1 MKTIGA
7 IDIGTNS
14 IRLAV
19 AKVDQSHSYHLV
31 LVQKEVI
38 RLGEGEFAHNKI
50 TRAAMERGL
59 LVLRR
64 FVEIASRHGAQEITV
79 VATAAV
85 REAQNKQEFVDRARD
100 EAGVEVKVVSGL
112 EEARLIYLGIS
123 SGSDLADKNGLFI
136 DIGGGTT
143 ELILG
148 DKMDYR
154 YLDSVKLGAIRLKD
168 MFLSGN
174 TGPVTPRKF
183 SEMLDYIRGASSNA
197 TRKITEMGFD
207 AAYGSSGTIINLGE
221 ITAKRVSPG
230 INNIRN
236 YLLKYSD
243 LVETTAML
251 CSLSVD
257 ERRNVPGINPERADI
272 IVSGAAILQGVMS
285 GVGADSIRISDRALR
300 DGIVID
306 YIFQEDLVKEEF
318 LATSPRLRSIM
329 QLCRSC
335 NYEEKHAAKV
345 TELAR
350 LIFAQLRDLGVHSY
364 GKREEELLRYASLV
378 HDVGTF
384 ISMADHHKHSHYL
397 IKNWGLLGFDS
408 EEVEII
414 AASALCHRKQ
424 SPKKSAGMSLS
435 PAHRRLVEVIASVL
449 RVADAL
455 DRSQLGYVREVIL
468 RWIKA
473 PSKMVIEI
481 YCGEDCP
488 LEMWSLEEKKILF
501 ENTFEV
507 DLSIKRIS
515 G

>member
-14 IRLAV
+14 IRMAV

-38 RLGEGEFAHNKI
+38 RLGEGEFVHNKI

-64 FVEIASRHGAQEITV
+64 FVEIASRHGAQEITA

-85 REAQNKQEFVDRARD
+85 REAQNKQEFVDRARE

-123 SGSDLADKNGLFI
+123 SGSDLGDKKGLFV

-143 ELILG
+143 ELIRG
-148 DKMDYR
+148 DKMDYD
-154 YLDSVKLGAIRLKD
+154 YLDSLKLGAIRLKD
-168 MFLSGN
+168 MFLSGD
-174 TGPVTPRKF
+174 TGPVAPRKY
-183 SEMLDYIRGASSNA
+183 SAMLDYVRGAASNA
-197 TRKITEMGFD
+197 SRKITEMGFD
-207 AAYGSSGTIINLGE
+207 ATYGSSGTVINLGE
-221 ITAKRVSPG
+221 ITARRVSPG
-230 INNIRN
+230 LNNIRN

-243 LVETTAML
+243 LVETNALL
-251 CSLSVD
+251 CRLSVD

-272 IVSGAAILQGVMS
+272 IVAGAAILQGVMNC
-285 GVGADSIRISDRALR
+285 VGAESIRICDRALR

-306 YIFQEDLVKEEF
+306 HIFQEDTVKAAY
-318 LATSPRLRSIM
+318 LDTSPRLRSIM
-329 QLCRSC
+329 HLCRSC
-335 NYEEKHAAKV
+335 NYEEKHATKV
-345 TELAR
+345 TELA
-350 LIFAQLRDLGVHSY
+350 LSIFCQLRELGMHTY

-384 ISMADHHKHSHYL
+384 ISMTDHHKHSQYL

-414 AASALCHRKQ
+414 ATSALCHRKQ
-424 SPKKSAGMSLS
+424 SPRKSAGMSLS
-435 PAHRRLVEVIASVL
+435 PAHRRLVEVIASVI
-449 RVADAL
+449 RIADAL
-455 DRSQLGYVREVIL
+455 DRSQLSFVREIIL
-468 RWIKA
+468 RWVKA
-473 PSKMVIEI
+473 PSKMMIEI

-488 LEMWSLEEKKILF
+488 LEMWSLEDKKALF
-501 ENTFEV
+501 EHAFEV
-507 DLSIKRIS
+507 DLSVKRVT